1 MKVKSESEVSQL
13 YLTLRDL
20 MEGSLPGTSAMGFSK
35 QESWGEVPF
44 PSPKIVFINLYNK
57 LLNQMVVLMAMMM
70 YVNVFAKYN
79 IF

>member
-1 MKVKSESEVSQL
+1 MKIENEFAQSC
-13 YLTLRDL
+13 LTLSDL
-20 MEGSLPGTSAMGFSK
+20 MDCSLPGTSAMGFSK
-35 QESWGEVPF
+35 QESWSEVPF